1 MCTVRPSLVRVLC
14 SASLGFTPH
23 PVAGSRV
30 LASKKVSMEL
40 LPLPVGN
47 AAKEGDVH
55 GVATWLYGGGGVDA
69 RCAERDD
76 MTLVMAAAEGGQ
88 KAVVRMLLQRGA
100 SVDLQSS
107 CGVTALMEAATSG
120 HITIVQVLLNA
131 KADASLRTDAGYT
144 ALMMAEEFKRT
155 ATAQVLRQH
164 AKRQAAE
171 KGLPDAMFL
180 AAHEGGA
187 KAVTA
192 WLDEGGGVDAHC
204 ADGSDRTLLI
214 RAAGGGQE
222 AVVWILLQR
231 GASVDLQDS
240 YGATALTETAANGH
254 TTIVQVLL
262 DAKADYLLKT
272 VQGRTAL
279 MWAEHNKHT
288 ATAQLLR
295 QHAKRQTAEEA
306 ANLQEILKPPP

>member
-100 SVDLQSS
+100 SVDLQDSTGS
-107 CGVTALMEAATSG
+107 TALMGGAAMG
-120 HITIVQVLLNA
+120 HLSIVQALLDA
-131 KADASLRTDAGYT
+131 KADASLQT
-144 ALMMAEEFKRT
+144 
-155 ATAQVLRQH
+155 
-164 AKRQAAE
+164 
-171 KGLPDAMFL
+171 KGGRL
-180 AAHEGGA
+180 
-187 KAVTA
+187 
-192 WLDEGGGVDAHC
+192 
-204 ADGSDRTLLI
+204 
-214 RAAGGGQE
+214 
-222 AVVWILLQR
+222 
-231 GASVDLQDS
+231 
-240 YGATALTETAANGH
+240 ALTLTL
-254 TTIVQVLL
+254 TLT
-262 DAKADYLLKT
+262 
-272 VQGRTAL
+272 
-279 MWAEHNKHT
+279 
-288 ATAQLLR
+288 
-295 QHAKRQTAEEA
+295 
-306 ANLQEILKPPP
+306 